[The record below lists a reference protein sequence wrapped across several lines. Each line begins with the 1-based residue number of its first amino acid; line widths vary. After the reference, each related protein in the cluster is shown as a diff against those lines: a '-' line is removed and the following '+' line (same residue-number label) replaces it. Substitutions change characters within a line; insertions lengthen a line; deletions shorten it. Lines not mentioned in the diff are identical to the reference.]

1 MGWVRFDKMND
12 NQLTRERMKKRS
24 WFYVILT
31 CMFELIWVFGF
42 NTTQSW
48 WHWALIISVII
59 LNFHFLSK
67 ACESIPTG
75 TVYAIFAGSGTVG
88 TTVMDAFLFGG
99 NFNAG
104 KFFFVV
110 VIVIGVI
117 GLELA
122 DNKEEEKVLKG
133 AA

>member
-1 MGWVRFDKMND
+1 
-12 NQLTRERMKKRS
+12 MKSNS
-24 WFYVILT
+24 WLYVILT

-42 NTTQSW
+42 NTAQSW
-48 WHWALIISVII
+48 WHWVFIISAII
-59 LNFHFLSK
+59 LDFYFLSK

-75 TVYAIFAGSGTVG
+75 TVYAIFAGAGTVG
-88 TTVMDAFLFGG
+88 TTVTDTFLFGG
-99 NFNAG
+99 NFDVG

-117 GLELA
+117 GLKIA